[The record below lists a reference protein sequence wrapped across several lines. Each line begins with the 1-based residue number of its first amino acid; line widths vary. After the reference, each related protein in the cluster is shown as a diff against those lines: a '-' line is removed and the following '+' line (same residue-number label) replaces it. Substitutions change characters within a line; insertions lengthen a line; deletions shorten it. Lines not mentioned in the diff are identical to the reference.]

1 MYLNLASANK
11 LSRASAINAAIGSS
25 GNMLLY
31 TGSPPPSPDYPV
43 TGTLLVTLPLSTPA
57 AVASYAVQS
66 VAIANP
72 GSGGTNGAQTVTGT
86 TGTGTKFQVSVT
98 IAGGII
104 TAILG
109 ITVVGAYSS
118 PPSVL
123 TNEPVT
129 GPITGAA
136 LSLVLTGQLIF
147 GAITQA
153 NAIASGTA
161 GYARIQTSGGV
172 GIVDLDCGTTG
183 TSVLMN
189 TTTIAIGGPVLC
201 STDILAEA

>member
-1 MYLNLASANK
+1 
-11 LSRASAINAAIGSS
+11 
-25 GNMLLY
+25 MLLY
-31 TGSPPPSPDYPV
+31 SGSPPASPDYAA
-43 TGTLLVTLPLSTPA
+43 TGSLLVTLPLSTPA
-57 AVASYAVQS
+57 ATASYAVQS

-72 GSGGTNGAQTVTGT
+72 GSGGTNGAQIVTGT
-86 TGTGTKFQVSVT
+86 TGTGSKFQVSVT
-98 IAGGII
+98 IAGNVI

-109 ITVVGAYSS
+109 ISVVGAYSV
-118 PPSVL
+118 PPTVL
-123 TNEPVT
+123 INEPVT

-136 LSLVLTGQLIF
+136 LSVVMTGQLTF

-153 NAIASGTA
+153 NATGSGTA

-172 GIVDLDCGTTG
+172 GIVDLDCGTSG

-201 STDILAEA
+201 SMDILTEA